1 MSNLDSAR
9 SAIEAEIEHAKQG
22 LSYYQARI
30 ESLERALHEVAR
42 IDGVASHHA
51 SLSGTAPK
59 KRGPK
64 PKNAVQGNV
73 GEPVATGNGKK
84 GGKQKSKK
92 GAASSGGNEL
102 PFTGGD
108 YWPNLITAEPKSA
121 KEVLDA
127 AIASLGFTPTKEQ
140 VQKLTGRMTFAL
152 NTLVKTNAI
161 RDSGRGR
168 ERRFFKD

>member
-22 LSYYQARI
+22 LSFYQARI
-30 ESLERALHEVAR
+30 ESLERALQEVAR

-51 SLSGTAPK
+51 SLASTAPK

-64 PKNAVQGNV
+64 PKNAVQASAGDL
-73 GEPVATGNGKK
+73 VATVASKK
-84 GGKQKSKK
+84 SGKQKLKK
-92 GAASSGGNEL
+92 GTPSSGGKDL

-108 YWPNLITAEPKSA
+108 FWPNLITAEPKSA

-140 VQKLTGRMTFAL
+140 VQKLSGRMTFAL
-152 NTLVKTNAI
+152 NTLVKTNVI